1 MNLKFLNSLKASYI
15 SCGENFTA
23 VLTLDGGVFTF
34 GAGMYGQLGHGQT
47 SHEYFP
53 RKIPDLMGSQVTQ
66 IACGRCH
73 TLVYVS
79 SSKRLYSFGLGGN
92 GQLGTS
98 LEASVNSTIPT
109 CVLIEMNNLK
119 NHSSNENKSLNI
131 FNQDNLFMI
140 SAGGDQSF
148 ITCTLVRF
156 ASKFFQLNNF
166 YFQISNFLFQ
176 IADNIEPL
184 DYRHVLD
191 KNGILNIN
199 VIEQIDKE
207 SLMMNIK
214 INPSSKPIN
223 SIDLPT
229 FL

>member
-34 GAGMYGQLGHGQT
+34 GAGMYGQLGHGQI

-73 TLVYVS
+73 TLVYIS

-98 LEASVNSTIPT
+98 SETTVNTANPT

-119 NHSSNENKSLNI
+119 NHSSNDSLNI

-140 SAGGDQSF
+140 NAGGDQSF
-148 ITCTLVRF
+148 ITCSLV
-156 ASKFFQLNNF
+156 SF
-166 YFQISNFLFQ
+166 Y
-176 IADNIEPL
+176 
-184 DYRHVLD
+184 
-191 KNGILNIN
+191 
-199 VIEQIDKE
+199 
-207 SLMMNIK
+207 IK
-214 INPSSKPIN
+214 SSKNFI
-223 SIDLPT
+223 I
-229 FL
+229 